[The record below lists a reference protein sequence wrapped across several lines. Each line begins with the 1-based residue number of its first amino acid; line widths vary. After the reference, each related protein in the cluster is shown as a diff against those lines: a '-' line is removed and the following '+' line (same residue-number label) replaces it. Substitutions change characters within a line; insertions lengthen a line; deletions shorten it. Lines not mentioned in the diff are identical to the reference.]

1 MKDHSERIVAVAIVS
16 ILLLSF
22 FGGWIYVR
30 FFAEDYVAAHTVDPK
45 EEIFAFVRKNE
56 DLLFEVIDLRSV
68 DYMSPRLTEIADTTI
83 LHDLNHEGGDGYLYA
98 HTDFCKGISI
108 SGSCH
113 VIVYHP
119 KNPEQRIYKG
129 EWFDCEN
136 GRKFQ
141 GEGYSYYLEEIGNDF
156 YYVHYIT

>member
-1 MKDHSERIVAVAIVS
+1 MKDTSERIIASVILC
-16 ILLLSF
+16 ILLLTF
-22 FGGWIYVR
+22 FGGWVYAH
-30 FFAEDYVAAHTVDPK
+30 FFAEVFVAARIVDPK
-45 EEIFAFVRKNE
+45 EEIFAFVHENE
-56 DLLFEVIDLRSV
+56 DLLFEVIDLRSI
-68 DYMSPRLTEIADTTI
+68 DHLSPRLAEIADTTL
-83 LHDLNHEGGDGYLYA
+83 LHDLNWEGGDGYLYA
-98 HTDFCKGISI
+98 HTDFCGGISV

-113 VIVYHP
+113 VIVYYP

-129 EWFDCEN
+129 EWFDYEN